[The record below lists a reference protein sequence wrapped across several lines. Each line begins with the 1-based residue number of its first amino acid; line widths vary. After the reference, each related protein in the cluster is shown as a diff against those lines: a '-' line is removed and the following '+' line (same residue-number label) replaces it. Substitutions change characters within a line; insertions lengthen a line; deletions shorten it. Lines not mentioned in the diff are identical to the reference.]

1 MPCRGGGGGGGL
13 RLGRT
18 NTSDAEASF
27 MDLHF
32 TISSGAVSAGV
43 RDGLDDFNFEIMN
56 FPFIDDDD
64 VPHSASGKGLCFS
77 ACPVYWGIWLCC

>member
-1 MPCRGGGGGGGL
+1 MCPAGGGGGGGL

-56 FPFIDDDD
+56 FPFLDDDD
-64 VPHSASGKGLCFS
+64 VPHSASGGGLCFS

>member
-1 MPCRGGGGGGGL
+1 MPCRGGGGGL

-43 RDGLDDFNFEIMN
+43 RDGLDILIM
-56 FPFIDDDD
+56 
-64 VPHSASGKGLCFS
+64 KL
-77 ACPVYWGIWLCC
+77 

>member
-1 MPCRGGGGGGGL
+1 MPCRGGGVGP

-43 RDGLDDFNFEIMN
+43 RDGLDNFNF
-56 FPFIDDDD
+56 
-64 VPHSASGKGLCFS
+64 KL
-77 ACPVYWGIWLCC
+77 

>member
-1 MPCRGGGGGGGL
+1 MCPAGVGGGGGGL

-32 TISSGAVSAGV
+32 TISSGSVSAGV
-43 RDGLDDFNFEIMN
+43 RDGRDDFNFEIVN
-56 FPFIDDDD
+56 FPFLDDD
-64 VPHSASGKGLCFS
+64 VPHSASVGGLCFS
-77 ACPVYWGIWLCC
+77 ACPVCWGIWLYC